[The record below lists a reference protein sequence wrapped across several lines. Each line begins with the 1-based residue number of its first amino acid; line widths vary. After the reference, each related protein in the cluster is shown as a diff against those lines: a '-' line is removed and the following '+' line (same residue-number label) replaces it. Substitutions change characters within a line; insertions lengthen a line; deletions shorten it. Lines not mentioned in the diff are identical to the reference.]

1 MSVQEHIRQID
12 TKFFLCTHLPIRT
25 FDFNGNLI
33 YSAGYNREMEDFFEH
48 HDIFEQVR
56 QELVTKTENCI
67 ITIPCLESISFTACW
82 VCSKN
87 INWGFHIL
95 GPYTT
100 LETVNLS
107 DIVYKP
113 AYCIP
118 YLITLLGTI
127 AADSA
132 YLKQKIKKFNDMP
145 YSAYVKKSIDYLNAR
160 YHETITLS
168 DIAAHLNI
176 SKYYLCSLF
185 KKETG
190 KNFSQYLNEIRI
202 EKSKELLLKENVSV
216 LDIAL
221 SVGFNNQNY
230 YNVMF
235 KKFMK
240 YTPLEFRNQC
250 KSS

>member
-1 MSVQEHIRQID
+1 
-12 TKFFLCTHLPIRT
+12 
-25 FDFNGNLI
+25 
-33 YSAGYNREMEDFFEH
+33 
-48 HDIFEQVR
+48 
-56 QELVTKTENCI
+56 
-67 ITIPCLESISFTACW
+67 
-82 VCSKN
+82 
-87 INWGFHIL
+87 
-95 GPYTT
+95 
-100 LETVNLS
+100 
-107 DIVYKP
+107 
-113 AYCIP
+113 
-118 YLITLLGTI
+118 
-127 AADSA
+127 
-132 YLKQKIKKFNDMP
+132 MP

-190 KNFSQYLNEIRI
+190 KNLSQYLNEIRI
-202 EKSKELLLKENVSV
+202 EKSKELLLKENLSV

-235 KKFMK
+235 KKFMN
-240 YTPLEFRNQC
+240 YTPLEFRNQR